1 MTTGGSRI
9 LFRTMVE
16 RIDAHH
22 HLWRYDPVRYG
33 WIDDRMAVL
42 CRDYLI
48 ADFEQELKSA
58 GIVGDETE

>member
-1 MTTGGSRI
+1 
-9 LFRTMVE
+9 MVE